1 MLKKALSLYMALN
14 LITAGMLPVASAW
27 AQAKTEGK
35 KYILGVM
42 NLDAKGVSQVEVEV
56 LSEKLRSHI
65 LQTVV
70 SPKYRSMKNSV
81 AYELVERTQMDKIFD
96 QFNIQNTGCVS
107 DSCAVELG
115 KMLGTDR
122 IIIGQVG
129 LVGKTYSV
137 SARIVDIESSKA
149 IRTADRQYRGSIDEL
164 INTVIVDIGNELLM
178 GKAKK
183 GHMVRNL
190 LLVTVI
196 AGAGAGAAR
205 MGGGG
210 GGGGGNLPLPS
221 PPPRP

>member
-1 MLKKALSLYMALN
+1 MFRKALAVYCSVYLLA
-14 LITAGMLPVASAW
+14 AGMLPVPAAY
-27 AQAKTEGK
+27 AQARADGK

-42 NLDAKGVSQVEVEV
+42 NLDAKGVSQVEAEV

-70 SPKYRSMKNSV
+70 SPKYLAMKNSV
-81 AYELVERTQMDKIFD
+81 AYEMVERTQMDKIFD

-137 SARIVDIESSKA
+137 SARIVDVESSKTL
-149 IRTADRQYRGSIDEL
+149 RTADRQYRGSIDDL
-164 INTVIVDIGNELLM
+164 MNTVIVQIGDELLM

-183 GHMVRNL
+183 SNKKL
-190 LLVTVI
+190 YII
-196 AGAGAGAAR
+196 AGALIVGAGAGAAL

-210 GGGGGNLPLPS
+210 GGSPSDLPF
-221 PPPRP
+221 PPTRP